1 LVPPPA
7 KKTGRQPKPAGAGQ
21 TKQERDMTEQ
31 AVLSQDRGRVRILTL
46 NRPARMNALDE
57 TMREDMKAHL
67 ESAKHDDNVAV
78 VVITGAGRAF
88 SAGADLQR
96 FADIHAIGTH
106 DARESFTSLDFP
118 RALINFPK
126 PMIAAINGVSVGWG
140 FTMPLIC
147 DIRLASQA
155 AVFSA
160 GFVRVGV
167 VPEFGSSHLLP
178 RIIGLGKS
186 MELVLTARKFG
197 ADEALALGLVSE
209 VCAPEALLPRAIE
222 LAETIAAHPAPAVRM
237 AKELLRQG
245 AQASLE
251 HTLTYEITMFKQAMA
266 TAEHGQAVKAMME
279 QIGRKK

>member
-1 LVPPPA
+1 
-7 KKTGRQPKPAGAGQ
+7 
-21 TKQERDMTEQ
+21 MSEQ
-31 AVLSQDRGRVRILTL
+31 AVLSEDRGRVKILTL

-57 TMREDMKAHL
+57 TMREGMKHHL
-67 ESAKHDDNVAV
+67 ETAKNDDNVAV

-96 FADIHAIGTH
+96 FADIHAEGTFE
-106 DARESFTSLDFP
+106 ARERFTSLDFP

-126 PMIAAINGVSVGWG
+126 PMIAAINGVAVGWG

-147 DIRLASQA
+147 DIRLASTA

-186 MELVLTARKFG
+186 MELVLTARRFG
-197 ADEALALGLVSE
+197 AEEALAMGLISE
-209 VCAPEALLPRAIE
+209 VCAPENLVSRAVE
-222 LAETIAAHPAPAVRM
+222 LAELIAQHPAPAVRM

-266 TAEHGQAVKAMME
+266 TSEHGQAVKAMME
-279 QIGRKK
+279 AIKAKK